1 MEKKVKSVK
10 EIRQRKFLLVA
21 PLLVLPFL
29 TMIFWALGGGK
40 AEKKEAQAEVKK
52 GFNINLP
59 DANLKDKPMD
69 KMSYYNQA
77 KQDSLKLRELEK
89 NDPNYMNNTFS
100 DADNSM
106 AANDSFL
113 FSDNKKGLNTS
124 LYGIQNQSD
133 SKTEKIYQKLAELDK
148 EMSKP
153 VPSSIEREDDDRY
166 QLYSDKS
173 GNNATVNTSD
183 VERLEQMMNTMN
195 QPASA
200 DPEMNQLNGMLDK
213 ILDVQHPERVQEK
226 LKQVSSANRGQV
238 FVVTSKAK
246 DNGISR
252 LDTASKANGI
262 INSFQSLTNTSMT
275 ENTQNAIQTIIPE
288 AQTLVDGSTVKL
300 QLRNDIFID
309 GTCIPKNN
317 FLFGIASL
325 KGERLNIKINS
336 IRYQN
341 SLFSVSLSVYDLD
354 GLEGI
359 YIPGAITRDVAKQSA
374 DRSMQAIG
382 LTSIDPTW
390 QAQATGAGIE
400 AAKTLFSKKVK
411 LVKVQVKAGYR
422 IFIKNEKEK

>member
-10 EIRQRKFLLVA
+10 EIRQRKFLVIV

-40 AEKKEAQAEVKK
+40 VEKKEAQAEAKK

-77 KQDSLKLRELEK
+77 KHDSLKLRELEK
-89 NDPNYMNNTFS
+89 SDPNYRNTFS
-100 DADNSM
+100 DADSSI

-148 EMSKP
+148 EMNKP
-153 VPSSIEREDDDRY
+153 VSGEITYDDPEIYR
-166 QLYSDKS
+166 QTQRKK
-173 GNNATVNTSD
+173 NNVTVNSSD

-200 DPEMNQLNGMLDK
+200 DPEMNELNGMLDK

-226 LKQVSSANRGQV
+226 LKQVSSANKGQV
-238 FVVTSKAK
+238 FVATSKAK

-252 LDTASKANGI
+252 LDTANDRNGI
-262 INSFQSLTNTSMT
+262 INNFQSLTNTSMT
-275 ENTQNAIQTIIPE
+275 ENTQNAIQAIIPE
-288 AQTLVDGSTVKL
+288 VQTLVDGSTVKL

-341 SLFSVSLSVYDLD
+341 SLFPVSLSVYDLD

>member
-1 MEKKVKSVK
+1 MEKKVKPVK

-40 AEKKEAQAEVKK
+40 AEKKETQVEVKK

-89 NDPNYMNNTFS
+89 SDPNYRNTFS
-100 DADNSM
+100 DADSSI

-124 LYGIQNQSD
+124 LYGIQKQSD

-153 VPSSIEREDDDRY
+153 VPSSREREDDARY
-166 QLYSDKS
+166 QPYSGKS
-173 GNNATVNTSD
+173 GNNASVNSSD

-200 DPEMNQLNGMLDK
+200 DPEMNELNGMLDK
-213 ILDVQHPERVQEK
+213 ILDVQHPERVKEK
-226 LKQVSSANRGQV
+226 LKQVSSANKGQV

-252 LDTASKANGI
+252 LDTASEANEI

-275 ENTQNAIQTIIPE
+275 ENTQNAILAIIPE

-309 GTCIPKNN
+309 GTSIPKNN

-341 SLFSVSLSVYDLD
+341 SLFPVSLSVYDLD

-374 DRSMQAIG
+374 DRSMQTIG

-411 LVKVQVKAGYR
+411 LVKVQIKAGYR